1 MNRSPVSPMSSS
13 GHVATEAL
21 LRRLD
26 QAATPEE
33 MAAIEHHLV
42 ACENC
47 RNAAERMER
56 QSRDLGV
63 LLAKAYPAVPAT
75 WHAPVRRTDRSSW
88 WWAIA
93 AILATVMAVG
103 AVAPPVRA
111 WVVERLQ
118 SIIQGGDDRTPVAAG
133 PGGAPVVQA
142 DSPDSAGNIV
152 VFQPDEAEFAIDVS
166 RLITGRLILTV
177 SARGAATAEVLRG
190 VPPEIVVLPNG
201 LRVRAESALEADLE
215 INLPA
220 TVRRIVVR
228 RDGRLVGRYHADSS
242 AGPERAQR
250 WELQLGRQ

>member
-1 MNRSPVSPMSSS
+1 MNRSPVSPMSPS

-33 MAAIEHHLV
+33 IAAIEHHLV
-42 ACENC
+42 ACEHC
-47 RNAAERMER
+47 RNAVERIER

-63 LLAKAYPAVPAT
+63 LLAKAYPAGPAT
-75 WHAPVRRTDRSSW
+75 WHRPVRHPDRSSW

-93 AILATVMAVG
+93 AVLATVIAVG

-111 WVVERLQ
+111 WMVERLQ
-118 SIIQGGDDRTPVAAG
+118 SIIQAGDNRSPVDPG
-133 PGGAPVVQA
+133 PAVQA
-142 DSPDSAGNIV
+142 ESPDGAGNIV
-152 VFQPDEAEFAIDVS
+152 VFQPDGAEFAIDVS
-166 RLITGRLILTV
+166 GMISGRLMLTV

-201 LRVRAESALEADLE
+201 LRVMAESALEADFE

-220 TVRRIVVR
+220 TVTQIVVR
-228 RDGRLVGRYHADSS
+228 RDGRLVGRYHADSLG
-242 AGPERAQR
+242 APERTQR
-250 WELQLGRQ
+250 WEVQLGRQ